1 MQELIKIDSAP
12 ARLAVNFDEI
22 RAALAQELERYNVVV
37 TADTV
42 GDAKKLATELN
53 KTATEIDRRR
63 KEEVAAVSEPVRQFD
78 EQMKELV
85 TMCKEGRQTLLDQV
99 KKFEDETRVR
109 VRSLLILDR
118 AELWES
124 RGVDKEFRRAEID
137 DLVLLTNIT
146 TKGNLS
152 AKARGE
158 LENRVATDK
167 ALQFRTRMRL
177 LELENE
183 SFRAG
188 LSAPLTRDHV
198 AGFLFADEDEYRA
211 ELDRIMAA
219 EKVREE
225 EAQRR
230 MRERLER
237 EQAEAERRRQA
248 EEARRQR
255 EEEARRQQEAPAA
268 APQPEPEAAT
278 PAETQPAKEAPV
290 ATDTP
295 RPKPAKDNGPKE
307 GAARTTTVI
316 PPPAPGRASVI
327 VTAEF
332 ITQVPAGVSDEAIER
347 ELRKVMMRAGITT
360 LQSVTIQRKSE
371 AA

>member
-1 MQELIKIDSAP
+1 MQELIRIDSAP

-42 GDAKKLATELN
+42 ADAKKLATELN

-85 TMCKEGRQTLLDQV
+85 VMCKDGRQSLLDQV
-99 KKFEDETRVR
+99 KKFEDETRER
-109 VRSLLILDR
+109 VRELLVMFRTEQWDQHGVESDFR
-118 AELWES
+118 KAEYS
-124 RGVDKEFRRAEID
+124 

-146 TKGNLS
+146 AKGNLS
-152 AKARGE
+152 AKACSE
-158 LENRVATDK
+158 LMLRVNADK
-167 ALQFRTRMRL
+167 GLQDRTRMRL

-198 AGFLFADEDEYRA
+198 AGFLFTDDAKYRA
-211 ELDRIMAA
+211 ELDRVMGA
-219 EKVREE
+219 EKRREE

-230 MRERLER
+230 MREKLER

-255 EEEARRQQEAPAA
+255 EEEAQRQQADQQKAPAA
-268 APQPEPEAAT
+268 APQPEPAAEAAK
-278 PAETQPAKEAPV
+278 PAETWPAQAAPV
-290 ATDTP
+290 AAP
-295 RPKPAKDNGPKE
+295 RP
-307 GAARTTTVI
+307 AATAAV
-316 PPPAPGRASVI
+316 PPPAPGRAAVVVI
-327 VTAEF
+327 AEF
-332 ITQVPAGVSDEAIER
+332 TTQVPAGVSDEAIER

-360 LQSVTIQRKSE
+360 LQSVKIVRQS
-371 AA
+371 AAA

>member
-1 MQELIKIDSAP
+1 MQELIRIDSAP

-42 GDAKKLATELN
+42 ADAKKLATELN

-85 TMCKEGRQTLLDQV
+85 VMCKDGRQSLLDQV
-99 KKFEDETRVR
+99 KKFEDETRETA
-109 VRSLLILDR
+109 RSLLVIAR
-118 AELWES
+118 AELWDGM
-124 RGVDKEFRRAEID
+124 GVEPEFQSAEFD
-137 DLVLLTNIT
+137 DLILLTSVT
-146 TKGNLS
+146 AKGNLS
-152 AKARGE
+152 AKARNE
-158 LENRVATDK
+158 LEKRAAADK
-167 ALQFRTRMRL
+167 AMQDRTRMRL

-198 AGFLFADEDEYRA
+198 AAFLFTDDGKYRA

-219 EKVREE
+219 EKWREE

-230 MRERLER
+230 MREKLER

-255 EEEARRQQEAPAA
+255 EEEAMRQRTTQQEAPAA
-268 APQPEPEAAT
+268 APQPEPVAEAT
-278 PAETQPAKEAPV
+278 KPAEARPVQAAPATA
-290 ATDTP
+290 P
-295 RPKPAKDNGPKE
+295 RPS
-307 GAARTTTVI
+307 AAAAV

-347 ELRKVMMRAGITT
+347 ELRKVMVRAGITT
-360 LQSVTIQRKSE
+360 LQSVKISRRSE